1 MDRQNVTSHNSLES
15 APPHLNPGGEIRLLK
30 FFAYWLCC

>member
-1 MDRQNVTSHNSLES
+1 MDRQNVTSHDSLES
-15 APPHLNPGGEIRLLK
+15 APQLNPRGEIRLLK